1 MLGPDPAFHF
11 QGEGCGVLT
20 CGAVLPV
27 EACPGAVALVAIR
40 PSGHAHAS
48 VLAGV
53 RAAGV
58 GCGGTRA
65 GSASLPHTPTSPEL
79 YTANENALEFS
90 AEQESIPA
98 TIRPR

>member
-11 QGEGCGVLT
+11 QGEGCGILT

-65 GSASLPHTPTSPEL
+65 RVSTSATHSHLPSTLHSER
-79 YTANENALEFS
+79 E
-90 AEQESIPA
+90 
-98 TIRPR
+98 RPGV